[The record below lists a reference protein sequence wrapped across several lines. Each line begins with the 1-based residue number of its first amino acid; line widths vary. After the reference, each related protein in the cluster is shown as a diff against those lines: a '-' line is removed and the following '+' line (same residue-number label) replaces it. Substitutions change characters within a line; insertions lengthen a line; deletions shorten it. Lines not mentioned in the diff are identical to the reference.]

1 MKKALCFIMTAALLA
16 GSLVGC
22 GGSGGAYSTPTQAAG
37 GSEAAGG
44 GSGGSSG
51 GSAQAAAGKTTA
63 DGKYDLV
70 FWVYSDAVL
79 NDQGKLFDQWVKEYC
94 EENENVNSITLIGKN
109 DSDLLTSLMA
119 GVGLPDMFFASAR
132 DMVQ

>member
-22 GGSGGAYSTPTQAAG
+22 GGSGGASSTPTQAAG

-51 GSAQAAAGKTTA
+51 GGGQDHGGRQVRPGILGVLRRGIKRPGQA
-63 DGKYDLV
+63 L
-70 FWVYSDAVL
+70 
-79 NDQGKLFDQWVKEYC
+79 
-94 EENENVNSITLIGKN
+94 
-109 DSDLLTSLMA
+109 
-119 GVGLPDMFFASAR
+119 
-132 DMVQ
+132 

>member
-22 GGSGGAYSTPTQAAG
+22 GGSGGASSTPTQ
-37 GSEAAGG
+37 AAGG

-79 NDQGKLFDQWVKEYC
+79 NDQGKLFDQWVK
-94 EENENVNSITLIGKN
+94 
-109 DSDLLTSLMA
+109 LL
-119 GVGLPDMFFASAR
+119 
-132 DMVQ
+132 

>member
-22 GGSGGAYSTPTQAAG
+22 GGSSSTPTQAAG

-79 NDQGKLFDQWVKEYC
+79 NDQGKLFDQWCRLPRY
-94 EENENVNSITLIGKN
+94 
-109 DSDLLTSLMA
+109 LTNT
-119 GVGLPDMFFASAR
+119 R
-132 DMVQ
+132 